1 MSEDST
7 DGFSLAPFTSQEG
20 PRSGTHAKNDQPT
33 FFYEQKDTGHK
44 SISSVLVSPRLSDLL
59 FHKLRID
66 PDVPPATGEQ
76 ESTFSDAE
84 TESSTCHRYRIE
96 KELGRGGMG
105 TVYAGWDVQL
115 QRRVAIKL
123 LSAEESGKS
132 NSLLRFFR
140 EARIA
145 SRLQHPAIISVY
157 DFDLAANGQA
167 FIVMERLAGQTLRS
181 VLDGVKDRSS
191 EMPSLLRTFLQACQG
206 VAYAHDQGVIHRD
219 LKPANIMV
227 GNYGVVTVLD
237 WGLAKVIGVPDLL
250 SDSKQEDVETAAGK
264 GPKQNV
270 DMSINPEKFET
281 RFGTV
286 FGTPGYLAPEQARGE
301 IDRIDKRTDVFALGC
316 ILCEILTGSPPFAG
330 KDLLETCAKAA
341 AGRVSGAIASLD
353 ECKGPRS
360 IVNLAKRCLS
370 PSLTDRPQD
379 VLSVVNTL
387 VEFLES
393 GQRRAE
399 QDLVR
404 FFDLSLDLFCI
415 ANLSGYFCR
424 VNDNFSRLLGY
435 SSQELTACK
444 FFDFVHPEDQGST
457 LAAVEKLSR
466 GEPAI
471 QFMNRYRHID
481 GHYLWL
487 EWNARSVPEEA
498 SIYAVARDVTERVAT
513 IETGQRFEEE
523 RFRLSQIVDS
533 ADDAII
539 SNDLLGVIQSWNS
552 GAENLFGYAA
562 SEMIGQPITHL
573 LPAEQICEEERILS
587 RISQGLRVEPF
598 ETVWTHKNGWPVEV
612 SLTISPVHDAEGN
625 VVGAFK
631 MARDIGE
638 QKKLGKCSTSIV
650 TH

>member
-7 DGFSLAPFTSQEG
+7 DGFSLAPLAEQEG
-20 PRSGTHAKNDQPT
+20 GRSNTHSRSEHPT
-33 FFYEQKDTGHK
+33 FFYEQKDTGRK

-59 FHKLRID
+59 FQRLKDELS
-66 PDVPPATGEQ
+66 VPLDAGEQ
-76 ESTFSDAE
+76 DALSSDLGTA
-84 TESSTCHRYRIE
+84 SSACHRYRIE
-96 KELGRGGMG
+96 TELGRGGMG

-123 LSAEESGKS
+123 LSAEESEKS

-157 DFDLAANGQA
+157 DFDLAENGQA
-167 FIVMERLAGQTLRS
+167 FIVMERLAGRTLRS
-181 VLDGVKDRSS
+181 VLDGVQDRAS

-237 WGLAKVIGVPDLL
+237 WGLAKVIGEPDLL
-250 SDSKQEDVETAAGK
+250 ADPANGDLEPVDQN
-264 GPKQNV
+264 GPKQTL
-270 DMSINPEKFET
+270 DMPIKREASNT

-301 IDRIDKRTDVFALGC
+301 IDRIDQRSDIFALGC
-316 ILCEILTGSPPFAG
+316 ILCEILTGDPPFVG
-330 KDLLETCAKAA
+330 KDLFETCAKAA

-353 ECKGPRS
+353 ECRGPRS

-370 PSLTDRPQD
+370 PALTDRPQD
-379 VLSVVNTL
+379 VLCVVNTL

-435 SSQELTACK
+435 SSQELTACR
-444 FFDFVHPEDQGST
+444 FFDFVHPEDQEST

-471 QFMNRYRHID
+471 QFMNRYRHMN

-513 IETGQRFEEE
+513 IETGQRIEEE
-523 RFRLSQIVDS
+523 RLRLSQIVDS

-539 SNDLLGVIQSWNS
+539 SNDLSGVIQSWNT
-552 GAENLFGYAA
+552 GAAHLFGYTA
-562 SEMIGQPITHL
+562 SEMIGQPITQL

-638 QKKLGKCSTSIV
+638 QKKLGKSSTSIV
-650 TH
+650 TR